1 MRKALVEALV
11 SLARNDPRI
20 VLLTGD
26 LGYSVIEP
34 FQEEFPD
41 RFYNVGVAEQNMV
54 GISTGLAES
63 GLIPYVYSIV
73 TFATLRPYEFIRNGP
88 ILHQLP
94 VRIIGVGGGFDYGTA
109 GPTHH
114 GLEDVGIFRH
124 YPGMDIFTPADGE
137 QLQTIMQKNWENPGP
152 AYYRV
157 GKFDDLKV
165 PGLGGRY
172 EPGQLDTVIQGTD
185 VLILTMGGIAVEAVS
200 AADQLREL
208 GISAQVSLVSQMNPM
223 PGEAILESLADFTQ
237 VCTVEAHFITGGLGS
252 GVAEII
258 AESGHY
264 CRLKRFGIGT
274 MGAGKTGGYR
284 YLLSR
289 SGLDADSLCSEIAA
303 WVRTV
308 S

>member
-137 QLQTIMQKNWENPGP
+137 QLQTIMQKNWDSPRP

-165 PGLGGRY
+165 PGLEGRY
-172 EPGQLDTVIQGTD
+172 EPGQLDTVIEGAD
-185 VLILTMGGIAVEAVS
+185 VLIFTMGGIAVEAVK
-200 AADQLREL
+200 AADQLRGL

-223 PGEAILESLADFTQ
+223 PGEAILETLADFTH
-237 VCTVEAHFITGGLGS
+237 VCTVESHFITSGLGS

-258 AESGHY
+258 AESGHGS
-264 CRLKRFGIGT
+264 RLKRLGIST
-274 MGAGKTGGYR
+274 MGAGKTGSYR

-303 WVRTV
+303 WVSTV